1 MPRSYPTAEQAL
13 KGLMATLNDLP
24 PEMNRDPVIPPPR
37 MVPEAHALFL
47 VCEKHQDRLVAVGVE
62 RKLIQSIPERAQAA
76 AGAQAVLDNVRGRKR
91 TTAELEYE
99 RKGVQLRSDIVAA
112 GRYALRDND
121 KAQSTLDVIQEG
133 TGLDDLVQDF
143 PALGVFLTTYSDAF
157 VRIGLDP
164 VALKKQCDE
173 LAANLQKVV
182 VARRAGD
189 DEEANALLIRNRAC
203 AYLWDAMSEIRSAGV
218 YAFRND
224 PDVQPYF
231 RSAYRARHR
240 TAKPETPDAPANPNP
255 TG

>member
-13 KGLMATLNDLP
+13 NGLMPTLNDLP
-24 PEMNRDPVIPPPR
+24 REMNRDPAIPPPR
-37 MVPEAHALFL
+37 MVPEAHALYL
-47 VCEKHQDRLVAVGVE
+47 VCEKHEDRLVAVGVQ
-62 RKLIQSIPERAQAA
+62 RKLIQSLQERAQAVS
-76 AGAQAVLDNVRGRKR
+76 GAQAELDNVRGRKR

-112 GRYALRDND
+112 GRYALRTND
-121 KAQSTLDVIQEG
+121 KAQSTLDLIQEG

-143 PALGVFLTTYSDAF
+143 PALGVFLTTYSDDF

-189 DEEANALLIRNRAC
+189 DEEATALLTRNRAC
-203 AYLWDAMSEIRSAGV
+203 SYLWDAMTEIRAAGV

-224 PDVQPYF
+224 PDVQPHF

-240 TAKPETPDAPANPNP
+240 TAKPETPDGPANPNP